1 MYKSSPNLWCHH
13 SRASSACRSPRFNIF
28 EGTSPKVLP
37 ELPPKPS
44 IGSPEDVLKNR
55 PDIISSEI
63 QLEQAGLEVTAARLA
78 FLPCLNIT
86 AQWSTSERDW
96 SDAFDP
102 DRLAGNIIG
111 SLTQSI
117 FQGGTRIAQSKVTE
131 SQMRIILNQ
140 YAKTLL
146 GAAREIEDAM
156 FAENI
161 LLERENALSNA
172 FKEAKAAEDLTID
185 QYNKGVATIFEL
197 LDAQSRSL
205 NAESLLINS
214 HLLRITNRIKLHLAI
229 SSPLFEEI

>member
-1 MYKSSPNLWCHH
+1 M
-13 SRASSACRSPRFNIF
+13 
-28 EGTSPKVLP
+28 
-37 ELPPKPS
+37 PS
-44 IGSPEDVLKNR
+44 
-55 PDIISSEI
+55 
-63 QLEQAGLEVTAARLA
+63 
-78 FLPCLNIT
+78 LNIT

-185 QYNKGVATIFEL
+185 QYNKGVATIFEI